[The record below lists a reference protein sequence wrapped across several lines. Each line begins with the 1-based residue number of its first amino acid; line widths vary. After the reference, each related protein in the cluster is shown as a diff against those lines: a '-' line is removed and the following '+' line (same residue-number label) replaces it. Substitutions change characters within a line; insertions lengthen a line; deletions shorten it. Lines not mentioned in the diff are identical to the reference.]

1 MFPIMFCVF
10 SSNKIDLEKFSSP
23 TYLQFHF
30 FFWGGGLKKKPIDP
44 VKHQNGQTSQCQ
56 NITSVKQH
64 NVEKNTS
71 LRTSHIAHPYHQEW
85 APRVLI
91 GIDII
96 FVSFQMVISVDQA
109 CRRLVEKV
117 IRRVNIMLSS
127 SSSSSYEPPSCS

>member
-1 MFPIMFCVF
+1 MLPESTCFQSCFLCFPATKLIGK
-10 SSNKIDLEKFSSP
+10 NLAA
-23 TYLQFHF
+23 LQFHF
-30 FFWGGGLKKKPIDP
+30 LGGSCKKNTIDP
-44 VKHQNGQTSQCQ
+44 VKHHNGRTSQCQ
-56 NITSVKQH
+56 NITTVKQH

-96 FVSFQMVISVDQA
+96 FVSFQMVISVDEA
-109 CRRLVEKV
+109 CRLVEKV